1 MRNRLQDG
9 IYRLTIHIETFF
21 AIAIDIVIGI
31 LAIKL
36 VLSAA
41 QPGYFDQAEAL
52 NTFLQNALSL
62 VVGVE
67 FVKMLVRHT
76 PDNVVEVL
84 IFAISRHMIVY
95 HLEMWEMLIGVICI
109 ALLFVIRKFLFT
121 PFHRDTETG
130 AAVEEKLTE

>member
-1 MRNRLQDG
+1 M
-9 IYRLTIHIETFF
+9 TIHIETFF
-21 AIAIDIVIGI
+21 AIAIDVVIGI

-36 VLSAA
+36 VLSVA

-95 HLEMWEMLIGVICI
+95 HLEMWELLIGVICI
-109 ALLFVIRKFLFT
+109 AILFVIRKFL
-121 PFHRDTETG
+121 
-130 AAVEEKLTE
+130 